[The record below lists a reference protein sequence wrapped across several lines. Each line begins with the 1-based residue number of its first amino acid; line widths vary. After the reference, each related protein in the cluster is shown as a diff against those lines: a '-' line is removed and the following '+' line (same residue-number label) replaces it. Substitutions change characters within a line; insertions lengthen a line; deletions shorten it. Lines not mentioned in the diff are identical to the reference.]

1 VFPSGFDFCHHH
13 QFLKGANMRRVLFG
27 LFAGLGLLSFASPVF
42 AQSGGRTKMSYFE
55 MFFWSDDPIGLVM
68 TWGIILMS
76 AVNVGLSIHFATKY
90 RQTTIIPETTYTQL
104 EIMLEEKRYRDA
116 IDFAANDPSYLARL
130 VDAALN
136 EASNGYAAMERAMEE
151 ASDTHFSKMMRPLEW
166 LAVLGNVAPMCGL
179 FGTVYG
185 MIVSFGKLV
194 ESGGKPDP
202 AQLAG
207 GISTALVTTLWGL
220 VVAIPALTVYGW
232 LKMKADA
239 LAAEGMTM
247 AEDLISPF
255 KPGGKK
261 KEKPAAPGAKP
272 APKPAPAKA

>member
-1 VFPSGFDFCHHH
+1 
-13 QFLKGANMRRVLFG
+13 MRRVLFG
-27 LFAGLGLLSFASPVF
+27 LFACLGLLALASPAM
-42 AQSGGRTKMSYFE
+42 AQAPSGGKTMSYFE
-55 MFFWSDDPIGLVM
+55 MFFWSDDPMGLVM

-76 AVNVGLSIHFATKY
+76 AVNVGLSIHFFMKY
-90 RQTTIIPETTYTQL
+90 RRTVIIPDTTYAQL
-104 EIMLEEKRYRDA
+104 EVMLDEKRYRDA

-136 EASNGYAAMERAMEE
+136 EASNGYGAMERAMEE
-151 ASDTHFSKMMRPLEW
+151 ASDANFIKMVRPLEW

-232 LKMKADA
+232 LKMKADG

-247 AEDLISPF
+247 AEELISPF

-261 KEKPAAPGAKP
+261 KEAAKPAAPGAKP
-272 APKPAPAKA
+272 APKPAKA

>member
-1 VFPSGFDFCHHH
+1 
-13 QFLKGANMRRVLFG
+13 MRRVLF
-27 LFAGLGLLSFASPVF
+27 AMIACLGLLAFVEPAL
-42 AQSGGRTKMSYFE
+42 AQGSSSISGKKMSYFE
-55 MFFWSDDPIGLVM
+55 MFFWSNDPLGLIM

-76 AVNVGLSIHFATKY
+76 AVNVGLSIHFAMKY
-90 RQTTIIPETTYTQL
+90 RRATIIPETTYSQL
-104 EIMLEEKRYRDA
+104 EVMLEDKRYRDA

-130 VDAALN
+130 VDSALN
-136 EASNGYAAMERAMEE
+136 EASNGYGAMERAMEE
-151 ASDTHFSKMMRPLEW
+151 SSDANFTKMMRPLEW

-202 AQLAG
+202 AELAG

-232 LKMKADA
+232 LKMKADG
-239 LAAEGMTM
+239 LAAEGMVM
-247 AEDLISPF
+247 AEELISPF

-261 KEKPAAPGAKP
+261 KE
-272 APKPAPAKA
+272 APKPGSTAMGGRPAPRPSPGKA

>member
-1 VFPSGFDFCHHH
+1 
-13 QFLKGANMRRVLFG
+13 MRRVLFG

-42 AQSGGRTKMSYFE
+42 AQSGGKSMSYFE

-232 LKMKADA
+232 LKMKADG